1 MCRGKG
7 FDAVR
12 PIAIRL
18 WEKKVG
24 QLENIRN
31 SILVLRCLVTMT
43 VISLCTTV
51 AAQKIVTPIKYT
63 SPPNQNAPGVF
74 FHMERVPTSNVGVY
88 LTNLTCVLGIFGKEL
103 RYTIVKGPLQGN
115 PRKTLFIRTYQTDRH
130 GYMRAWTPDNYRWH
144 PFNAGLLDIEEQR
157 IEMGDAY
164 CDRASHIET
173 AIVRGEQ
180 RVPAIVRCVSAS
192 CAKSTRK

>member
-1 MCRGKG
+1 M
-7 FDAVR
+7 
-12 PIAIRL
+12 
-18 WEKKVG
+18 G

-31 SILVLRCLVTMT
+31 STLGLGWLVTMT

-74 FHMERVPTSNVGVY
+74 FHMERVPTSNDGVY

-115 PRKTLFIRTYQTDRH
+115 PRKTLFIRTYQTDSH

-144 PFNAGLLDIEEQR
+144 PFNAGPLGIEEQS
-157 IEMGDAY
+157 IEMGDAV
-164 CDRASHIET
+164 CDRATHIET
-173 AIVRGEQ
+173 AIVRGKQ

-192 CAKSTRK
+192 CAESAKK